1 MTSLSRK
8 LEQTLSSVI
17 HNSPIL
23 PVKVADGILVGNVK
37 IVSDGSLKNLWQ
49 HNTLVY
55 SEISLNKVAI
65 KLANLLAKHG
75 VTVVGDKLYRAD
87 QEYGR
92 WFIESQMLRS
102 QYQKAMSISNFDR
115 ADMLRARY
123 SESRD
128 RAIITKSRAEALSA
142 F

>member
-17 HNSPIL
+17 QNSPIL

-37 IVSDGSLKNLWQ
+37 IVSNGPLKNLWQ
-49 HNTLVY
+49 YDTVVY
-55 SEISLNKVAI
+55 REISLNKVAI

-75 VTVVGDKLYRAD
+75 VTVVGDNLYRAD

-92 WFIESQMLRS
+92 WFVESQMLRS
-102 QYQKAMSISNFDR
+102 QYQKAVDSSDFDR
-115 ADMLRARY
+115 ADILWARY

-128 RAIITKSRAEALSA
+128 RAIITKSRAETLSA

>member
-37 IVSDGSLKNLWQ
+37 IVSNGPLKNLWQ
-49 HNTLVY
+49 HDSLVY

-92 WFIESQMLRS
+92 WFIESQMLLS
-102 QYQKAMSISNFDR
+102 QYQKAMSIGDFERSDI
-115 ADMLRARY
+115 LWARY

-128 RAIITKSRAEALSA
+128 RAIITKSRAESLST

>member
-1 MTSLSRK
+1 MTMLSRK

-17 HNSPIL
+17 QNSPIL

-37 IVSDGSLKNLWQ
+37 IVSNGPLKNLWQ
-49 HNTLVY
+49 NDQLIY
-55 SEISLNKVAI
+55 CEISLNKVAI

-102 QYQKAMSISNFDR
+102 QYQKAVAVEDFDR
-115 ADMLRARY
+115 ADILWARY

-128 RAIITKSRAEALSA
+128 RAVTTKSRAESLST